1 MREIGLIFIIFSL
14 VTAHVTRDWS
24 NIIPAPAVP
33 DLFAS
38 SEEVKIV
45 GGNEAAR
52 NSLPYQVALILN
64 HNKGGYFCGGSL
76 ITKRYVL
83 TAAHCLTDGLISAQV
98 ILGAHNVRQSEPTQQ
113 RISSTTF
120 KQHENYNNQPAQNDL
135 GVIYLPT
142 PANLNRNEAARNSLP
157 YQVALIL
164 NHNKGGYFCGGSLIT
179 KRYVLTAA
187 HCLTDGLISAQ
198 VILGAH
204 NVRQS
209 EPTQQRISS
218 TTFKQHENYNNQPA
232 QNDLGVIYL
241 PTPAN
246 LNQYVQLIALPS
258 RADVSNSFAGS
269 QAVASGWGFFSSSAN
284 VTSDVLR
291 YVDVPVIANDVCKGN
306 FGSYITNS
314 MICSG
319 GTGNKGICSGDSGG
333 PLVVSKK
340 LVGVAAFVSG
350 WGCYAG
356 YPSAFTRVSSFLDW
370 ISANTDAV
378 IS

>member
-1 MREIGLIFIIFSL
+1 MKNFEKDFGG
-14 VTAHVTRDWS
+14 VYVGHV
-24 NIIPAPAVP
+24 
-33 DLFAS
+33 AS
-38 SEEVKIV
+38 RAGVSVYHE
-45 GGNEAAR
+45 
-52 NSLPYQVALILN
+52 
-64 HNKGGYFCGGSL
+64 
-76 ITKRYVL
+76 
-83 TAAHCLTDGLISAQV
+83 
-98 ILGAHNVRQSEPTQQ
+98 QSEHCRSDKYLLMYIKSKASLDFHSVFIKMGPSGGT
-113 RISSTTF
+113 I
-120 KQHENYNNQPAQNDL
+120 
-135 GVIYLPT
+135 VIV
-142 PANLNRNEAARNSLP
+142 A
-157 YQVALIL
+157 VALIL